1 MAFILHEM
9 KAFIMKTVDF
19 GSYTIYEDGRVYSH
33 ISKKFL
39 KQCLSKSSG
48 YYVYGSKLGFVH
60 RLVATHFIGNIPK
73 GMVVNHKDGN
83 KLNNRVDNLEIVSH
97 SENQKHAFRHGLQLP
112 QKGETNG
119 AAKISD
125 KDCEELCQML
135 LNGYSNEEIGK
146 RFNLHS
152 RYVSLIR
159 HGKRWEHLT
168 EKYGKFSNSKKYDPR
183 IEKFNKFLELKD
195 TLTNKEIAS
204 ILEVDPST
212 ISLWRRGKSRKREN
226 V

>member
-1 MAFILHEM
+1 MVFISHEM
-9 KAFIMKTVDF
+9 KAVIMKTVDF

-39 KQCLSKSSG
+39 KQSLSKHSG
-48 YYVYGSKLGFVH
+48 YLVYGSKLGSVH
-60 RLVATHFIGNIPK
+60 RLIVTHFIGAIPD

-83 KLNNRVDNLEIVSH
+83 KLNNRVDNLEIVSQ

-119 AAKISD
+119 AAKLSNE
-125 KDCEELCQML
+125 DCEELCQML
-135 LNGYSNEEIGK
+135 LAGHSNDDIGK
-146 RFNLHS
+146 KFNLHP

-159 HGKRWEHLT
+159 HGRRWKHIT
-168 EKYGKFSNSKKYDPR
+168 EKYGKFPKSSKYDPR
-183 IEKFNKFLELKD
+183 VEKFKEFLKLKD
-195 TLTNKEIAS
+195 THTNKEIAQ
-204 ILEVDPST
+204 ILGVDPST
-212 ISLWRRGKSRKREN
+212 VSHWRRGKTRKREN